1 MRQRF
6 QCKHNYIFDTSVAG
20 LAIPLPGGGGGG
32 LTYPCPTQESISRGR
47 DAHTHTLRKTF
58 NAAKLLSSKKL
69 QAHFASLQGF
79 LGRHDGSQQP
89 LGSCVSYLLPTP
101 FRNPWRA
108 GGPEP
113 DPAYAAANWN
123 MCG

>member
-1 MRQRF
+1 M
-6 QCKHNYIFDTSVAG
+6 AG

-32 LTYPCPTQESISRGR
+32 LTYPWPTQESISRGR

-69 QAHFASLQGF
+69 QAYFASLQDF

-89 LGSCVSYLLPTP
+89 LGSCISYLLPTP
-101 FRNPWRA
+101 FGNPWRA

-113 DPAYAAANWN
+113 APAYAVANWN